1 MLNKIILEKVEQI
14 SYSTVELN
22 NISAS
27 SDHLRNIIKNQ
38 TDFKESFVGGS
49 YKRKTMVKNMSDV
62 DIYYQYT
69 GNGRPQTALDILKN
83 CLTKT
88 YSDSKIKQD
97 KPSILADFQK
107 IPFNITPYKKDL
119 SSTTISIPSDDLQ
132 TWRTI
137 SITPLETS
145 VLSLRGKNQQ
155 YGQLIKIL
163 KLWNKHHDK
172 KMKNYEVEQR
182 VVNAF
187 NAVLRHNLEITE
199 MLLFFFK
206 FYSLHNDYAKL
217 IDLFGKSTRLTEGQL
232 KAEWSKYIENK
243 KS

>member
-1 MLNKIILEKVEQI
+1 MLDKIILEKAEQV
-14 SYSTVELN
+14 SYSKDELS
-22 NISAS
+22 NIAASAN
-27 SDHLRNIIKNQ
+27 HLRNIIKNQ

-49 YKRKTMVKNMSDV
+49 YQRKTMVKNMSDV

-69 GNGRPQTALDILKN
+69 GTGRPQAALDILKN
-83 CLTKT
+83 CLTNT

-119 SSTTISIPSDDLQ
+119 SSTTISIPSNDLQ
-132 TWRTI
+132 TWRPI

-145 VLSLRGKNQQ
+145 ITTLRGKNQQ
-155 YGQLIKIL
+155 YGHLIKIL

-187 NAVLRHNLEITE
+187 NSVLQHNLPITG
-199 MLLFFFK
+199 MLQYFFK
-206 FYSLHNDYAKL
+206 FYSSHNDSVKMVDL
-217 IDLFGKSTRLTEGQL
+217 IGKVNRLNEGQL
-232 KAEWSKYIENK
+232 KAEWNKYIENK
-243 KS
+243 